1 MKHLKAFNEELNY
14 LDSLKIQSKTRED
27 WEASKE
33 EEMQKIRQEKS
44 DKHKSEL
51 DKSLSVKPTDEI
63 VEERRMLTHRTIQ
76 GILST
81 EQGKTDFR
89 EKLISL
95 LNEYGF

>member
-1 MKHLKAFNEELNY
+1 MKHIKAFNEELNY
-14 LDSLKIQSKTRED
+14 LDSLKIQSKARED
-27 WEASKE
+27 WEASRE
-33 EEMQKIRQEKS
+33 EEMRRIRQEQA
-44 DKHKSEL
+44 DKNKAEL
-51 DKSLSVKPTDEI
+51 DKSLSVRSTDDI
-63 VEERRMLTHRTIQ
+63 VEERRMLAHRTIQ

>member
-1 MKHLKAFNEELNY
+1 MKHLKSFNEELNY
-14 LDSLKIQSKTRED
+14 LDSLKMQSKARED
-27 WEASKE
+27 WETSKE
-33 EEMQKIRQEKS
+33 EEMQKIGQEKS
-44 DKHKSEL
+44 AKHKAEINKYS
-51 DKSLSVKPTDEI
+51 SVRPTDEI
-63 VEERRMLTHRTIQ
+63 VEERRMLAHRTIQ